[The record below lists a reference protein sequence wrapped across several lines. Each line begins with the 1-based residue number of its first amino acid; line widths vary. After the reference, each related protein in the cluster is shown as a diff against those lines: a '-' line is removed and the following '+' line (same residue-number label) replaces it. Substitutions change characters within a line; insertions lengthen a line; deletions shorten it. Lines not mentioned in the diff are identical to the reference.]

1 MRTNIEIDNSLM
13 EKARRLDKSKTK
25 KEIVD
30 LALRTYIKVN
40 ERKKLLNLFGKIEWE
55 GDLNQMRKAK

>member
-1 MRTNIEIDNSLM
+1 MI
-13 EKARRLDKSKTK
+13 
-25 KEIVD
+25 
-30 LALRTYIKVN
+30 N

>member
-13 EKARRLDKSKTK
+13 KKAKRITKKKTK
-25 KEIVD
+25 KEIID

-40 ERKKLLNLFGKIEWE
+40 ERKKILNLFGRIEWD
-55 GDLNQMRKAK
+55 GDLNQMRKA

>member
-13 EKARRLDKSKTK
+13 EKAKRITKKKTK
-25 KEIVD
+25 KEIID

-40 ERKKLLNLFGKIEWE
+40 ERKKILNLFGKIEWE
-55 GDLNQMRKAK
+55 GDLNRMRKA

>member
-13 EKARRLDKSKTK
+13 EKAKKINKNKTK
-25 KEIVD
+25 KEIID
-30 LALRTYIKVN
+30 MALRTYIKVN

-55 GDLNQMRKAK
+55 GDLNQMRKA

>member
-13 EKARRLDKSKTK
+13 AKAKRINRRKTK

-40 ERKKLLNLFGKIEWE
+40 ERKKILNLFGKIEWE
-55 GDLNQMRKAK
+55 GNLNQMRKA